1 MRTFKWLWIETTR
14 LEKRP
19 PVVAKEGQPIY
30 DDKWP
35 FERRKALQMLVAS
48 LGKNSDEK
56 AVVKSREDEMVA
68 MRLLS
73 GLNCILLSEWCCCS
87 CLTYLTSILTLVV
100 ELGSTF
106 RLFTSEKKL
115 KI

>member
-1 MRTFKWLWIETTR
+1 
-14 LEKRP
+14 
-19 PVVAKEGQPIY
+19 
-30 DDKWP
+30 
-35 FERRKALQMLVAS
+35 MLVAS

-56 AVVKSREDEMVA
+56 AVVKSGEDEMVA

-73 GLNCILLSEWCCCS
+73 GLNCILLSEFCS